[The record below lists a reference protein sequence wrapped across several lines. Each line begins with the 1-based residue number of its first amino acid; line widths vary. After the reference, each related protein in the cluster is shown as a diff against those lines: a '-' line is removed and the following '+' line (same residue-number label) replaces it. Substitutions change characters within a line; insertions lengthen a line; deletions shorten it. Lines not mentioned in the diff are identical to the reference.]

1 MSKKKRAIE
10 VDGDSTPLS
19 GHTRV
24 GKRLVP
30 PMMTLP
36 GGFEISSWTNDRLP
50 EMLWAA
56 LVTTVLR
63 REDAPGVFREVAL
76 IGVKYE
82 SMGQAFRGFNLNISG
97 LAKQPP
103 EMIATIVG
111 SARKHGLGKIALRPL
126 LLFNSL
132 PARDTWK
139 TEIDAEPTEDDWPT
153 LAKAVITTFHHQSQ
167 EATDIRWLKLMFKA
181 CLGAVIFP
189 QTLADQVEELRLY
202 PNKGDMKS
210 VRPFIRATEM
220 SLDIEIKSEQFAA
233 GWAGDFW
240 HECMNRTSCT
250 PIHRPKDTRVPLDVK
265 AFVQSMVD
273 VRTSVVEHWEK
284 TLSTTAVDP
293 RHDAVFGFALY
304 VLSCA
309 LEMSSASNRYA
320 ISGRLFLRCLTECRI
335 TLAYLV
341 SNDDPN
347 LWARFRSYGAGQAKL
362 ALLKAEAMSGSTPG
376 FVEKATLEALANEDF
391 FQEFVEIDLGHW
403 CGKDLRKMAE
413 DSGTK
418 DEYDKFYGW
427 ASSFIH
433 GQWGAIRDSN
443 LTHCRNPLHR
453 FHRIPLW
460 SHRPMGDALGDAISL
475 VNSTLETVEKA
486 YPGKLL
492 RLNISQPGTEEQ
504 PKESAS

>member
-1 MSKKKRAIE
+1 MRKKKNTRQTGANT
-10 VDGDSTPLS
+10 TPLS
-19 GHTRV
+19 GHTRR
-24 GKRLVP
+24 GKSLVP

-36 GGFEISSWTNDRLP
+36 GGFAFSSWTNDRLP

-56 LVTTVLR
+56 LVITALR
-63 REDAPGVFREVAL
+63 REEALAVFREVAS

-82 SMGQAFRGFNLNISG
+82 SMGEAFKEFNLNISG

-111 SARKHGLGKIALRPL
+111 SVKKHRLGKIVLRPL
-126 LLFNSL
+126 LLFDSL
-132 PARDTWK
+132 PAGDIWK
-139 TEIDAEPTEDDWPT
+139 TEIDAEPTDEDWPI
-153 LAKAVITTFHHQSQ
+153 LAKAILTTFDHQSQ
-167 EATDIRWLKLMFKA
+167 ESTDIRWLRLMFKA
-181 CLGAVIFP
+181 CLGTLIFH
-189 QTLADQVEELRLY
+189 QTLADRAEELRLY
-202 PNKGDMKS
+202 PNKGDMTS

-220 SLDIEIKSEQFAA
+220 SLDIEISSENSID
-233 GWAGDFW
+233 GWAVDFW
-240 HECMNRTSCT
+240 NECMNRTSCT
-250 PIHRPKDTRVPLDVK
+250 PIHRPKDTRTLLDVK
-265 AFVQSMVD
+265 AFVQSVAN
-273 VRTSVVEHWEK
+273 VRMSVVEHWEK

-341 SNDDPN
+341 CANDPN
-347 LWARFRSYGAGQAKL
+347 LWSRFRSYGAGQAKL
-362 ALLKAEAMSGSTPG
+362 ALLKTEAISGTAPN

-418 DEYDKFYGW
+418 DDYDKFYGW
-427 ASSFIH
+427 ASGFVH

-443 LTHCRNPLHR
+443 LTHCMNPLHR

-460 SHRPMGDALGDAISL
+460 SHRPMGDALSDAVGL
-475 VNSTLETVEKA
+475 VNSILETVEKA
-486 YPGKLL
+486 YPGELA
-492 RLNISQPGTEEQ
+492 RLSIPQPTNEAQ
-504 PKESAS
+504 QKESA